1 MEVGA
6 ASRCSRKRLDKRM
19 EAYERKEVENVA
31 QDAQEIIEGV
41 EKWHERGMEQESNGP
56 EGMRQENID
65 RGEVSSY
72 DEITGAPI
80 D

>member
-19 EAYERKEVENVA
+19 EAYERKEVEGVA

-41 EKWHERGMEQESNGP
+41 GKWNERGMEQESNRL